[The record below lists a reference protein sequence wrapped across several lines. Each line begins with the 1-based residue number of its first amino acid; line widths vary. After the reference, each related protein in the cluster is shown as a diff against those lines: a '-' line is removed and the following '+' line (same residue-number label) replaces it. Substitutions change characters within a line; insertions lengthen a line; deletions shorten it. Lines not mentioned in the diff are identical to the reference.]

1 MRKIETTTAFNKAIK
16 KVQKYP
22 NFKKSKF
29 DNAISKLQNGEVLD
43 PTYKDHKAVE
53 HSRRGYNKSRIFHAA
68 PDIVVIYMLTAESLI
83 LQDIGS
89 HTDLFENLIEYK

>member
-1 MRKIETTTAFNKAIK
+1 MRKIETTPVFDRAMK
-16 KVQKYP
+16 KIRKYS
-22 NFKKSKF
+22 NFKKQKF
-29 DNAISKLQNGEVLD
+29 DTAIEKLCDGEKLD

-68 PDIVVIYMLTAESLI
+68 PDIVVIYMLTDDALI

-89 HTDLFENLIEYK
+89 HSDLFEDLM